1 MTELARQRP
10 TPDGETAAGNGQGTA
25 RAAAPGIVTSRLS
38 KDFGTVRAVD
48 DLSFTVEHGTV
59 TGFLGPNGA
68 GKTTTLRMILGL
80 ATPSAG
86 AATIG
91 GARYAD
97 LADPARTVGAVLEAT
112 SFHPAR
118 TARNHLR
125 VFCAA
130 AGVADR
136 RADEVL
142 EVVGLSGAARVPVG
156 RFSLGMRQRLSL
168 ATALIGDP
176 RVLILDEPAN
186 GLDPQ
191 GIAWLRQLLRYM
203 ADAEGRTILISS
215 HVLSEVEQIVDRVVI
230 IARGRLLYEGTLR
243 DLPGGQSAVVV
254 RTPAVEA
261 ATAALAA
268 QGAAVSDRGSGWLLV
283 TGISAAAAGH
293 ACWQANVE
301 LHELRDEG
309 STLEQ
314 RFLALTADPGPPG
327 APA

>member
-1 MTELARQRP
+1 VVTAGLTKHFGSLA
-10 TPDGETAAGNGQGTA
+10 
-25 RAAAPGIVTSRLS
+25 
-38 KDFGTVRAVD
+38 AVK

-68 GKTTTLRMILGL
+68 GKTTTMRMILGL
-80 ATPSAG
+80 ATPTSG
-86 AATIG
+86 VATIG
-91 GARYAD
+91 GVRYAD
-97 LADPARTVGAVLEAT
+97 LADPCRTVGAVLEAT

-125 VFCAA
+125 VYCAA
-130 AGVADR
+130 AGVADT

-142 EVVGLSGAARVPVG
+142 ALVGLADAARSPVR

-176 RVLILDEPAN
+176 KVLILDEPAN

-203 ADAEGRTILISS
+203 ADTEGRTILVSS

-230 IARGRLLYEGTLR
+230 LARGRLIYDGTLR
-243 DLPGGQSAVVV
+243 DLPGGQAAVIV
-254 RTPAVEA
+254 RTPAVDA
-261 ATAALAA
+261 ARTALEKM
-268 QGAAVSDRGSGWLLV
+268 GAGVSDRGSGWLVV
-283 TGISAAAAGH
+283 TGVPAATVGH
-293 ACWQANVE
+293 ACWEANVE
-301 LHELRDEG
+301 LHELREEG

-314 RFLALTADPGPPG
+314 RFLALTSDPGQPG
-327 APA
+327 VLA

>member
-1 MTELARQRP
+1 MPDLQMTP
-10 TPDGETAAGNGQGTA
+10 VAAGGGHVAADAGTA
-25 RAAAPGIVTSRLS
+25 PRVVTAGLS
-38 KDFGTVRAVD
+38 KHFGTLRAVD

-80 ATPSAG
+80 ATPTSG
-86 AATIG
+86 VATIG
-91 GARYAD
+91 GSRYAD
-97 LADPARTVGAVLEAT
+97 LTDPGRTVGAVLEAT

-142 EVVGLSGAARVPVG
+142 ALVGLSDAARFPVR

-176 RVLILDEPAN
+176 KVLILDEPAN

-203 ADAEGRTILISS
+203 ADIEGRTILVSS

-230 IARGRLLYEGTLR
+230 IDRGRLIYDGTLH
-243 DLPGGQSAVVV
+243 DLPGGQAAVIV
-254 RTPAVEA
+254 RTPMVDA
-261 ATAALAA
+261 ARAALARL
-268 QGAAVSDRGSGWLLV
+268 GAGVSDRGAGWLAV
-283 TGISAAAAGH
+283 TGLSVSAVGH
-293 ACWQANVE
+293 ACWEANVE

-314 RFLALTADPGPPG
+314 RFLALTSDPGQHR